1 MNVGESRSAE
11 NILLD
16 ILPAIII
23 RNQAG
28 RRLCDYSIYDIG
40 TRKNYPERNN
50 IMAEMNFLRSVPYL
64 LSVPS
69 KKIWADY
76 DDEAD
81 VLYVS
86 FHKPQQA
93 NDSIMEDNVIRHY
106 RDKMLVGMT
115 ILGASRLKE

>member
-1 MNVGESRSAE
+1 
-11 NILLD
+11 
-16 ILPAIII
+16 
-23 RNQAG
+23 
-28 RRLCDYSIYDIG
+28 
-40 TRKNYPERNN
+40 
-50 IMAEMNFLRSVPYL
+50 MAEMNFLRSVPYL

-76 DDEAD
+76 DEEAD

-106 RDKMLVGMT
+106 RDKILVGMT